1 MRIQTHPFSW
11 LGIASTLTRSLVS
24 VTGVPADVLFQG
36 RFASKTTAQCVTL
49 SDQICRLAICIPGL
63 TPSAAFVCSQ
73 TRLTLLNTTVAQL
86 AKSVSSV
93 LTMAYRD
100 IYGEDEDGDAPAMLQ
115 LLTSPLAATDEVLNL
130 YAGGLA
136 PVELAMPAVLRASF
150 ALELDTSPYLY
161 ISMTV
166 PL

>member
-1 MRIQTHPFSW
+1 M
-11 LGIASTLTRSLVS
+11 
-24 VTGVPADVLFQG
+24 
-36 RFASKTTAQCVTL
+36 
-49 SDQICRLAICIPGL
+49 
-63 TPSAAFVCSQ
+63 
-73 TRLTLLNTTVAQL
+73 AQL